1 MKCNILHETPGRMR
15 VHLALRRMSLR
26 EADLLE
32 YDLKGVAGVVS
43 VKVFDRTQ
51 DAVITYT
58 CPRADIVRALSSFS
72 FTSERALA
80 RLPEHTSRALN
91 REYEDKLVFTVCR
104 RAFSR
109 LFLPY
114 PITTAIAL
122 FRSVKYI
129 RAGLSAL
136 LHGKLSVAVLDATAV
151 TVSMVRG
158 DFDTAGSVMFMLR
171 LGEILEEWTHKK
183 SVADL
188 AGAMALNV
196 DKVWLQSGETEL
208 LVPIGDVKPG
218 DRMIVRT
225 GNLIPLDG
233 KVVSGEATVNQAS
246 ITGESMPAP
255 KREGSYV
262 YAGTVVE
269 EGECIVNVEKALGGG
284 RYDRIVHMIEES
296 EKLKSTAED
305 KAARLADRLVPYTLG
320 GTALTYLVTRNVTKM
335 LAVLMVDF
343 SCALKLSMPIAVLS
357 AMRECSN
364 YKISVKGGKFLE
376 AVSEADTVVFDKTG
390 TMTQGVFEVSG
401 IHHNEMPDEKL
412 LEYAAL
418 AECSSSHPISKS
430 LQKAYGKPIDRN
442 RVTDIEEISGN
453 GVIAKVDGISVAA
466 GNTKL
471 MNRLGIAYQDCHH
484 VGTVVHMAIDG
495 KYAGHILISDII
507 KPHAK
512 EAIAELKKA
521 GISKTVMLT
530 GDSKRVADQVA
541 GELGIQEVYS
551 ELLPADKVSR
561 VEELLNQK
569 SEKDKLAFVGDGIND
584 APVLSRA
591 DIGIAMG
598 ALGSDAA
605 IEAADIVLMDDDPL
619 KISKA
624 IKIARKCI
632 RIVYENIYFAIGIKV
647 LFLLLGAIGIANMW
661 MAIFADVGVMILA
674 VLNAIRALFVK
685 NL

>member
-1 MKCNILHETPGRMR
+1 MNKKQKKMLIRIIIAAVLIVVFSLLPAEGYLRFVLFMIPYLVIGYDILKKAFKGIFHGE
-15 VHLALRRMSLR
+15 
-26 EADLLE
+26 LLDE
-32 YDLKGVAGVVS
+32 NFLMAVATVGAILLGDYSEGVAVMLFYQIGELFQSYAVGKSRRNISELMDIRPDYANIEKDGTLEQVDPDEVEIGTIIVVQPGE
-43 VKVFDRTQ
+43 KVPIDG
-51 DAVITYT
+51 VITEG
-58 CPRADIVRALSSFS
+58 
-72 FTSERALA
+72 TS
-80 RLPEHTSRALN
+80 TLN
-91 REYEDKLVFTVCR
+91 T
-104 RAFSR
+104 
-109 LFLPY
+109 
-114 PITTAIAL
+114 
-122 FRSVKYI
+122 
-129 RAGLSAL
+129 SAL
-136 LHGKLSVAVLDATAV
+136 
-151 TVSMVRG
+151 
-158 DFDTAGSVMFMLR
+158 
-171 LGEILEEWTHKK
+171 
-183 SVADL
+183 
-188 AGAMALNV
+188 
-196 DKVWLQSGETEL
+196 
-208 LVPIGDVKPG
+208 
-218 DRMIVRT
+218 
-225 GNLIPLDG
+225 
-233 KVVSGEATVNQAS
+233 
-246 ITGESMPAP
+246 TGESLPRDAKAGDEVISGCINMTGLLKIRTTKEFGESTVSKILELVENSSSRKSKSENFISKFAKYYTPAVCYGALALAFIP
-255 KREGSYV
+255 P
-262 YAGTVVE
+262 
-269 EGECIVNVEKALGGG
+269 IVLLIMGKPAMWGDWIY
-284 RYDRIVHMIEES
+284 R
-296 EKLKSTAED
+296 
-305 KAARLADRLVPYTLG
+305 
-320 GTALTYLVTRNVTKM
+320 ALTFLVI
-335 LAVLMVDF
+335 
-343 SCALKLSMPIAVLS
+343 SCPCALVISIPLSFFAGIGGASNQGILVKG
-357 AMRECSN
+357 SN
-364 YKISVKGGKFLE
+364 YLE
-376 AVSEADTVVFDKTG
+376 TLAQTKYVVFDKTG

-541 GELGIQEVYS
+541 EELGIQEVYS

-569 SEKDKLAFVGDGIND
+569 SEKAKLAFVGDGIND

-632 RIVYENIYFAIGIKV
+632 RIVYENIYFAIGIKI
-647 LFLLLGAIGIANMW
+647 LCLILGALGIANMW
-661 MAIFADVGVMILA
+661 VAIFADVGVMILA
-674 VLNAIRALFVK
+674 VLNAIRTLFVK

>member
-1 MKCNILHETPGRMR
+1 MNKKQKKMLIRIIIAAVLIVVFSLLPAEGYLRFVLFMIPYLVIGYDILKKAFKGILNKQVFDENFLMAVATVG
-15 VHLALRRMSLR
+15 AI
-26 EADLLE
+26 LLGDYSE
-32 YDLKGVAGVVS
+32 GVAVMLFYQIGELFQSYAVGKSRRNISELMDIRPDYANIEKDGTLEQVDPDEVEIGTIIVVQPGE
-43 VKVFDRTQ
+43 KVPIDG
-51 DAVITYT
+51 VITEG
-58 CPRADIVRALSSFS
+58 
-72 FTSERALA
+72 TS
-80 RLPEHTSRALN
+80 TLN
-91 REYEDKLVFTVCR
+91 T
-104 RAFSR
+104 
-109 LFLPY
+109 
-114 PITTAIAL
+114 
-122 FRSVKYI
+122 
-129 RAGLSAL
+129 SAL
-136 LHGKLSVAVLDATAV
+136 
-151 TVSMVRG
+151 
-158 DFDTAGSVMFMLR
+158 
-171 LGEILEEWTHKK
+171 
-183 SVADL
+183 
-188 AGAMALNV
+188 
-196 DKVWLQSGETEL
+196 
-208 LVPIGDVKPG
+208 
-218 DRMIVRT
+218 
-225 GNLIPLDG
+225 
-233 KVVSGEATVNQAS
+233 
-246 ITGESMPAP
+246 TGESLPRDAKAGDEVISGCINMTGLLKIRTTKEFGESTVSRILELVENSSSRKSRSENFISKFAKYYTPAVCYGALALAFIP
-255 KREGSYV
+255 P
-262 YAGTVVE
+262 
-269 EGECIVNVEKALGGG
+269 IVLLIMGKPAMWGDWIY
-284 RYDRIVHMIEES
+284 R
-296 EKLKSTAED
+296 
-305 KAARLADRLVPYTLG
+305 
-320 GTALTYLVTRNVTKM
+320 ALTFLVI
-335 LAVLMVDF
+335 
-343 SCALKLSMPIAVLS
+343 SCPCALVISIPLSFFAGIGGASNQGILVKG
-357 AMRECSN
+357 SN
-364 YKISVKGGKFLE
+364 YLE
-376 AVSEADTVVFDKTG
+376 TLAQTKYVVFDKTG

-401 IHHNEMPDEKL
+401 IHHNKMPDEKL

-569 SEKDKLAFVGDGIND
+569 SEKAKLAFVGDGIND

-632 RIVYENIYFAIGIKV
+632 RIVYENIYFAIGIKI
-647 LFLLLGAIGIANMW
+647 LCLILGALGIANMW
-661 MAIFADVGVMILA
+661 VAIFADVGVMILA
-674 VLNAIRALFVK
+674 VLNAIRTLFVK

>member
-1 MKCNILHETPGRMR
+1 
-15 VHLALRRMSLR
+15 
-26 EADLLE
+26 
-32 YDLKGVAGVVS
+32 
-43 VKVFDRTQ
+43 
-51 DAVITYT
+51 
-58 CPRADIVRALSSFS
+58 
-72 FTSERALA
+72 
-80 RLPEHTSRALN
+80 
-91 REYEDKLVFTVCR
+91 
-104 RAFSR
+104 
-109 LFLPY
+109 
-114 PITTAIAL
+114 
-122 FRSVKYI
+122 
-129 RAGLSAL
+129 
-136 LHGKLSVAVLDATAV
+136 
-151 TVSMVRG
+151 
-158 DFDTAGSVMFMLR
+158 
-171 LGEILEEWTHKK
+171 
-183 SVADL
+183 
-188 AGAMALNV
+188 
-196 DKVWLQSGETEL
+196 
-208 LVPIGDVKPG
+208 
-218 DRMIVRT
+218 
-225 GNLIPLDG
+225 
-233 KVVSGEATVNQAS
+233 
-246 ITGESMPAP
+246 
-255 KREGSYV
+255 
-262 YAGTVVE
+262 
-269 EGECIVNVEKALGGG
+269 
-284 RYDRIVHMIEES
+284 
-296 EKLKSTAED
+296 
-305 KAARLADRLVPYTLG
+305 
-320 GTALTYLVTRNVTKM
+320 
-335 LAVLMVDF
+335 
-343 SCALKLSMPIAVLS
+343 
-357 AMRECSN
+357 
-364 YKISVKGGKFLE
+364 
-376 AVSEADTVVFDKTG
+376 
-390 TMTQGVFEVSG
+390 MTQGVFEVSG

-453 GVIAKVDGISVAA
+453 GVIAKVDSISVAA

-569 SEKDKLAFVGDGIND
+569 SEKAKLAFVGDGIND

-632 RIVYENIYFAIGIKV
+632 C
-647 LFLLLGAIGIANMW
+647 LLYTSDA
-661 MAIFADVGVMILA
+661 ADD
-674 VLNAIRALFVK
+674 
-685 NL
+685 

>member
-1 MKCNILHETPGRMR
+1 MNKKQKKMLIRIIIAAVLIVVFSLLPAEGYLRFVLFMIPYLVIGYDILKKAFKGILNKQVFDENFLMAVATVG
-15 VHLALRRMSLR
+15 AI
-26 EADLLE
+26 LLGDYSE
-32 YDLKGVAGVVS
+32 GVAVMLFYQIGELFQSYAVGKSRRNISELMDIRPDYANIEKDGTLEQVDPDEVEIGTIIVVQPGE
-43 VKVFDRTQ
+43 KVPIDG
-51 DAVITYT
+51 VITEG
-58 CPRADIVRALSSFS
+58 
-72 FTSERALA
+72 TS
-80 RLPEHTSRALN
+80 TLN
-91 REYEDKLVFTVCR
+91 T
-104 RAFSR
+104 
-109 LFLPY
+109 
-114 PITTAIAL
+114 
-122 FRSVKYI
+122 
-129 RAGLSAL
+129 SAL
-136 LHGKLSVAVLDATAV
+136 
-151 TVSMVRG
+151 
-158 DFDTAGSVMFMLR
+158 
-171 LGEILEEWTHKK
+171 
-183 SVADL
+183 
-188 AGAMALNV
+188 
-196 DKVWLQSGETEL
+196 
-208 LVPIGDVKPG
+208 
-218 DRMIVRT
+218 
-225 GNLIPLDG
+225 
-233 KVVSGEATVNQAS
+233 
-246 ITGESMPAP
+246 TGESLPRDAKAGDEVISGCINMTGLLKIRTTKEFGESTVSKILELVENSSSRKSKSENFISKFAKYYTPAVCYGALALAFIP
-255 KREGSYV
+255 P
-262 YAGTVVE
+262 
-269 EGECIVNVEKALGGG
+269 IVLLIMGKPAIWGDWIY
-284 RYDRIVHMIEES
+284 R
-296 EKLKSTAED
+296 
-305 KAARLADRLVPYTLG
+305 
-320 GTALTYLVTRNVTKM
+320 ALTFLVI
-335 LAVLMVDF
+335 
-343 SCALKLSMPIAVLS
+343 SCPCALVISIPLSFFAGIGGASNQGILVKG
-357 AMRECSN
+357 SN
-364 YKISVKGGKFLE
+364 YLE
-376 AVSEADTVVFDKTG
+376 TLAQTKYVVFDKTG

-569 SEKDKLAFVGDGIND
+569 FEKDKLAFVGDGIND

-632 RIVYENIYFAIGIKV
+632 RIVYENIYFAIGIKI
-647 LFLLLGAIGIANMW
+647 LCLILGALGIANMW
-661 MAIFADVGVMILA
+661 VAIFADVGVMILA
-674 VLNAIRALFVK
+674 VLNAIRTLFVK